1 MVNYVFDI
9 DGTLTPSRQKMT
21 KTMEVFFTEF
31 VKDFNNNVY
40 LVTGSN
46 IEKTME
52 QVPMDILTRCREVY
66 CESGSDVYHNPD
78 GDEFLLGRNSNYE
91 KHWDCPVELRNQLMN
106 MLNDSNFP
114 TTMRTGN
121 HIEIRKSMVN
131 FSVIGRNA
139 TVDERYV
146 YTLWD
151 KDKNERAEFA
161 KSIEYIFP
169 DLTAN
174 VAGEIGIDIH
184 PKGRDKSQILPDIRE
199 WVDGKG
205 PILFFGDKT
214 EKGGNDYPLAKALM
228 KLNSDKNELNQVFAV
243 SHWKDTYDIL
253 NKIRSEE
260 IDEMEDEP
268 DVEWS
273 QEWEDAGEVYE

>member
-1 MVNYVFDI
+1 
-9 DGTLTPSRQKMT
+9 
-21 KTMEVFFTEF
+21 
-31 VKDFNNNVY
+31 
-40 LVTGSN
+40 
-46 IEKTME
+46 
-52 QVPMDILTRCREVY
+52 
-66 CESGSDVYHNPD
+66 
-78 GDEFLLGRNSNYE
+78 
-91 KHWDCPVELRNQLMN
+91 
-106 MLNDSNFP
+106 
-114 TTMRTGN
+114 
-121 HIEIRKSMVN
+121 MVN

-161 KSIEYIFP
+161 KSIEDIFP

-199 WVDGKG
+199 WVDGKE

-228 KLNSDKNELNQVFAV
+228 SSEENELHYVYAI

-253 NKIRSEE
+253 NKICSEE
-260 IDEMEDEP
+260 IELKKQFETEP
-268 DVEWS
+268 DVEWT